1 MKIYFQGLV
10 IYFQALK
17 IVLVGELACF
27 IAAGEKE
34 VLGELR
40 VLGVL
45 RVPGVLFKNPEHSA

>member
-1 MKIYFQGLV
+1 LEGD
-10 IYFQALK
+10 
-17 IVLVGELACF
+17 LACF